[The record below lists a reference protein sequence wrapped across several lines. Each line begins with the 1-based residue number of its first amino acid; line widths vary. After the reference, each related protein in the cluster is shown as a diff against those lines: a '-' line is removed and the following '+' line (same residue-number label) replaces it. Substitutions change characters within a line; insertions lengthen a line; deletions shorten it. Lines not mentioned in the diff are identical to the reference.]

1 MGMPAENEAQVEIP
15 PQLFSSFGDDE
26 ELKSNLQKINEALN
40 MVVWALNT
48 KDELKILL
56 EEIGEYNSKARTA
69 KDKEQRKRYNCLA
82 ANLRK
87 CVGNILS
94 SICWRLGATVAITGT
109 SLLITY
115 GSLSACIS
123 CTVGAAAVPL
133 VVLSVVSG
141 IAAVLGVVGCFAL
154 AALAGYGLY
163 KLLSN

>member
-94 SICWRLGATVAITGT
+94 SICW
-109 SLLITY
+109 
-115 GSLSACIS
+115 SLSACIS